1 MQWKNDKDDRKCQI
15 KMKKM
20 KLTKKNKKE
29 LKMIC
34 GVLIF
39 FAVIFIWIVQNI
51 GLPIKTQVEKGR
63 IKVIDIS
70 SYNGTVNWK
79 KVKDH
84 NVNHAMIKIGSGMNE
99 KRAGRKDSKF
109 DTNFRNAGYASIHRG
124 VYYYSYAK
132 TTSDAKKEAR
142 HCLKLLKEQGIDPTD
157 LDLPVAFDIEEE
169 AVFQTGRRNV
179 TAVTTTFCDEIKKA
193 GFEPMV
199 YSGASALRNYFEY
212 SKIREYKIWV
222 AHYTKASAPAIP
234 FSYDM
239 WQYTSRAVI
248 NGANTGMGSCDLNYY
263 LVDKNYKE

>member
-1 MQWKNDKDDRKCQI
+1 MRREQEGK
-15 KMKKM
+15 
-20 KLTKKNKKE
+20 
-29 LKMIC
+29 
-34 GVLIF
+34 
-39 FAVIFIWIVQNI
+39 
-51 GLPIKTQVEKGR
+51 
-63 IKVIDIS
+63 
-70 SYNGTVNWK
+70 TVNLIPISAMQDMHQFTEAFIIILMRRQPVMQK
-79 KVKDH
+79 KKP
-84 NVNHAMIKIGSGMNE
+84 
-99 KRAGRKDSKF
+99 
-109 DTNFRNAGYASIHRG
+109 DT
-124 VYYYSYAK
+124 V
-132 TTSDAKKEAR
+132 
-142 HCLKLLKEQGIDPTD
+142 

-179 TAVTTTFCDEIKKA
+179 TAVTTTFCDEIKRA

-248 NGANTGMGSCDLNYY
+248 NGANTGMGYCDLNYY

>member
-1 MQWKNDKDDRKCQI
+1 MRREQEGK
-15 KMKKM
+15 
-20 KLTKKNKKE
+20 
-29 LKMIC
+29 
-34 GVLIF
+34 
-39 FAVIFIWIVQNI
+39 
-51 GLPIKTQVEKGR
+51 
-63 IKVIDIS
+63 
-70 SYNGTVNWK
+70 TVNLIPIS
-79 KVKDH
+79 
-84 NVNHAMIKIGSGMNE
+84 AMQDMHQFTEAFIIILM
-99 KRAGRKDSKF
+99 RRQP
-109 DTNFRNAGYASIHRG
+109 
-124 VYYYSYAK
+124 VMQ
-132 TTSDAKKEAR
+132 KEAR

-157 LDLPVAFDIEEE
+157 LDLPVAFDIEEK

-248 NGANTGMGSCDLNYY
+248 NGANTGMGYCDLNYY